1 MWLAGGV
8 AWSESQTGATLPT
21 LLRCVMLSGANPVSA
36 AGEPDLRR
44 QGQVGLGSDFDGA
57 KMPSGLDNAAELQ
70 NLGDAMRARGFDQL
84 LIEKVCFKNWL
95 RVLGQT
101 WRAGWTAP
109 EASAVAWARLVV
121 VI

>member
-1 MWLAGGV
+1 MRLAGGV
-8 AWSESQTGATLPT
+8 AWSESQTVATLPT
-21 LLRCVMLSGANPVSA
+21 LLRCVMLSGANPVTA

-84 LIEKVCFKNWL
+84 LIEKVC
-95 RVLGQT
+95 
-101 WRAGWTAP
+101 
-109 EASAVAWARLVV
+109 
-121 VI
+121 

>member
-1 MWLAGGV
+1 
-8 AWSESQTGATLPT
+8 
-21 LLRCVMLSGANPVSA
+21 MLSGANPVTA